1 MKVSEHTFGSING
14 QTVKAFLLKNNNGM
28 EVGCINYGCTITK
41 IVVPDKHGRLENV
54 VLGYE
59 ALEEYVDQ
67 TAFFGCVI
75 GRVAGRIGN
84 AEFELD
90 GKVYRLA
97 KNEGGP
103 HLHGGKAGF
112 DKVVWE
118 AQIEESPDDLKVIF
132 THESPDQTEGY
143 PGHLNIKVTYHLN
156 NDNELTI
163 SYRAVTDQKTI
174 VNLTN
179 HSYFNLS
186 GNGQRDVLRHKL
198 TLKSDRFLALNEMLL
213 PTGERLDVAN
223 TPFDFR
229 TGRHLEDGVASHY
242 PQNQLA
248 GGGYD
253 HPFIL
258 SANHQEEIRLVDK
271 ESGRE
276 LIVET
281 DEPCVVVYTANT
293 TDERCRK
300 KHMGVCLETQHH
312 PDAVHH
318 ADFPAIILEKDEE
331 YRTATAYRFAVIEGS

>member
-1 MKVSEHTFGSING
+1 MKVSERIFGKING
-14 QTVKAFLLKNNNGM
+14 QTVKAFLLKNDNGM

-54 VLGYE
+54 VIGYE
-59 ALEEYVDQ
+59 TLEKYLDQ

-90 GKVYRLA
+90 GIVHRLA
-97 KNEGGP
+97 KNEGEH
-103 HLHGGKAGF
+103 HLHGGKTGF

-118 AQIEESPDDLKVIF
+118 ARTEENADELKVIF
-132 THESPDQTEGY
+132 THESPNQTEGY
-143 PGHLNIKVTYHLN
+143 PGRVSIKVTYHVN
-156 NDNELTI
+156 NKNELMI

-186 GNGQRDVLRHKL
+186 GNGQRDVLQHKL
-198 TLKSDRFLALNEMLL
+198 TLKSDRFLPLNESLL
-213 PTGERLDVAN
+213 PTGEKLDVAN

-229 TGRHLEDGVASHY
+229 TGRRLQDGVTSHH

-258 SANHQEEIRLVDK
+258 SANHQEEIRLVDE

-293 TDERCRK
+293 IEEDRWK

-318 ADFPAIILEKDEE
+318 ADFPSILLEKDEE
-331 YRTATAYRFAVIEGS
+331 YRTATTYRFAVT

>member
-1 MKVSEHTFGSING
+1 MKVSERTFGTING
-14 QTVKAFLLKNNNGM
+14 QTVKAFMLKNNNGM
-28 EVGCINYGCTITK
+28 EVGCISYGCTITK

-59 ALEEYVDQ
+59 TLEEYLDQ
-67 TAFFGCVI
+67 AAFLGCVI

-90 GKVYRLA
+90 GKVHRLA
-97 KNEGGP
+97 KNEGDH
-103 HLHGGKAGF
+103 HLHGGKYGF

-118 AQIEESPDDLKVIF
+118 TETEESADELKVIF
-132 THESPDQTEGY
+132 THESHNQTEGY
-143 PGHLNIKVTYHLN
+143 PGHLRVKVSYQLN
-156 NDNELTI
+156 NNNELTI

-186 GNGQRDVLRHKL
+186 GNGQRDVLQHKL
-198 TLKSDRFLALNEMLL
+198 TLKSDRFLPLNESLL
-213 PTGERLDVAN
+213 PTGEKLDVAN
-223 TPFDFR
+223 TPFDLR
-229 TGRHLEDGVASHY
+229 RGRRLEDGVTSHH

-248 GGGYD
+248 GDGYD

-258 SANHQEEIRLVDK
+258 SANHQEEIRLVDE

-293 TDERCRK
+293 IGEDRWK

-318 ADFPAIILEKDEE
+318 ADFPSIVLEKDEE
-331 YRTATAYRFAVIEGS
+331 YRTATTYRFAFK